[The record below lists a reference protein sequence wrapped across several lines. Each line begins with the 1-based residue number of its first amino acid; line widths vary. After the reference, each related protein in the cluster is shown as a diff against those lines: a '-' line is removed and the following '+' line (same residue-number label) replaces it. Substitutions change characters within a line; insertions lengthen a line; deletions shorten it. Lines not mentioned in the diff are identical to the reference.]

1 MKTGEKESMG
11 QSHIILDPTSL
22 TTAQLQREIAAL
34 KELVFVRLGAIEE
47 GIETAHNDLVRVPT
61 DVQKQIAGL
70 REYLEGKIECDKELK
85 EEKFKYIIER
95 FDIIEQARQEQ
106 KRDTATAIDA
116 ALRSAKE
123 AVIEQNSNNNNNIN
137 KSENNMTKQL
147 EQIGR
152 QMTEQF
158 RAHDDKIN
166 DVKDRLTKAESTS
179 TGKTVGSDS
188 ITKFIPWLI
197 MAAAVV
203 VAILSYTK

>member
-1 MKTGEKESMG
+1 MGEKEGMA
-11 QSHIILDPTSL
+11 QSHIIVDPTSL

-34 KELVFVRLGAIEE
+34 KELVYVRLSAIEI

-61 DVQKQIAGL
+61 DVQKQVAGL
-70 REYLEGKIECDKELK
+70 REFLMAKIDCDKELK

-137 KSENNMTKQL
+137 KSESNMTKQL

-158 RAHDDKIN
+158 RAHDDKII
-166 DVKDRLTKAESTS
+166 DVKDR
-179 TGKTVGSDS
+179 
-188 ITKFIPWLI
+188 ITKVESLTAGRGAGVAGITQYIPWI
-197 MAAAVV
+197 IAAALLV
-203 VAILSYTK
+203 LTLLNYLK